1 MSKVATRFDL
11 LSRLGPVMVERRR
24 VLDGPISDVK
34 LEEWDAMYSALVER
48 SHMHTDDGQP
58 EDDAAAEAWDAVLDK
73 WAFPLIEPLQRLLAY
88 AHRGRPEKP
97 EALLSWLPK
106 VEEIGP

>member
-1 MSKVATRFDL
+1 MSKAEVSADML
-11 LSRLGPVMVERRR
+11 AGIGPALDERRR
-24 VLDGPISDVK
+24 LLDGPISD
-34 LEEWDAMYSALVER
+34 EELAQWDGLYSALVER

-58 EDDAAAEAWDAVLDK
+58 EDAAAAEAWDAALDR
-73 WAFPLIEPLQRLLAY
+73 WAFPLIEPMQRLLAY

-106 VEEIGP
+106 TETFR